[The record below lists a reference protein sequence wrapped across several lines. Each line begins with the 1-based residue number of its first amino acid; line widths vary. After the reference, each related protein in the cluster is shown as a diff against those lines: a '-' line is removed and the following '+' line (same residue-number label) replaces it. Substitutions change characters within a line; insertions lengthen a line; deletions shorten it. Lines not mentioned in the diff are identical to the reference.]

1 MPLLLLPIWFP
12 KEKERLIIKYNYD
25 IIVTNKYMII
35 KFEKNDMNDVLQL
48 WKIEN
53 IKAHQFIPKEYWE
66 NNYNFVKGKKKL

>member
-1 MPLLLLPIWFP
+1 
-12 KEKERLIIKYNYD
+12 
-25 IIVTNKYMII
+25 MII